1 MCLCDIFLFET
12 SFNTHTSTH
21 VARPSCFCYCIGT
34 QSSNN
39 KAQEPRAFGKQD
51 HIHARNC
58 VVLVRDLFLFDA
70 SSNTHT
76 HFAHAYCFMFLSLG
90 KQDRRRRLNRVTLV
104 VYLRDLILFYTSFIT
119 KTQSAHPFHKL
130 LLSFVGTQSF
140 NNKAHEPGCCGV
152 TTSQTPAVDPCCSWC
167 VCVCV

>member
-1 MCLCDIFLFET
+1 VCLCDIFLFET